1 MAPSPEF
8 QLAAREVG
16 TGPAVLLLHGVFMDH
31 TLWDPV
37 LPDLA
42 ERYHA
47 IAPDLRGHGSSVAPS
62 TSTFGFAEFEQD
74 LVDLLDRRHLEKAH
88 LVGFSAGAFLALS
101 LALHRPDRVR
111 SLALVSGAAHAG
123 PQMRNVTE
131 EWRRVREEQG
141 LDAFALRLV
150 KDVYFTDYTDEHL
163 DVVDVV
169 RARLASIPFHGPQRW
184 MQTALGFDERGQ
196 IGSIRR
202 PTWIAHGM
210 NDAVVDASQARYL
223 RQSIPGSELKL
234 FPRTGH
240 MIPIERAPEFVAG
253 LRAFLDRVEAGASA
267 PPSNAIK

>member
-1 MAPSPEF
+1 VASAPEF
-8 QLAAREVG
+8 QLAVREAG
-16 TGPAVLLLHGVFMDH
+16 TGPAVLLLHGAFMDR

-37 LPDLA
+37 LPGLA
-42 ERYHA
+42 ERFRGM
-47 IAPDLRGHGSSVAPS
+47 APDLRGHGASAAPP
-62 TSTFGFAEFEQD
+62 TSTFGFPEFEQD
-74 LVDLLDRRHLEKAH
+74 LIDLLDRGHVERAH
-88 LVGFSAGAFLALS
+88 LVGFSAGAFLALA
-101 LALHRPDRVR
+101 LALHRPERVR

-169 RARLASIPFHGPQRW
+169 RSHLAAVPFHGPQRW
-184 MQTALGFDERGQ
+184 MQTVLGFDGRGR
-196 IGSIRR
+196 IGAIRR

-210 NDAVVDASQARYL
+210 NDVVVDASQARYL

-240 MIPIERAPEFVAG
+240 MVPIERTAEFTSG
-253 LRAFLDRVEAGASA
+253 LLDFLVRVESGAPA
-267 PPSNAIK
+267 APSNGIK